1 MKPLKLTMRA
11 FGPYAGETVIDFEKL
26 QGRHLFLICGPTG
39 AGKTTILDAMCYALY
54 GKTSGDRT
62 GEKMRSDYADS
73 SERTEVIFDFMLGDK
88 TYRATRSPAQ
98 MVDKKRGSGQTLAA
112 MQASLSE
119 LEDGKEINTLR
130 TGIEEAAG
138 KLIGLNADQFCQV
151 ILLPQGD
158 FRKLLVAKADE
169 REAILKQLFKT
180 QRFSDFKD
188 RLKDRLDAKV
198 REKMEKQT
206 REDQILSSSG
216 ATDEKQLSQM
226 VEEAG
231 KELKEAQDIVKSREK
246 ESNEFREVYQKET
259 ALMGHFTEL
268 EKALKQDAALKNEEG
283 RMKEM
288 EASLSLIRS
297 ARELA
302 PYFVQ
307 LDGITREGKQEA
319 VKLKTARADME
330 TYARLNETLEK
341 RIQELDAMKEKR
353 EEERKTA
360 LKMQDLVPKA
370 KLYGAAVQAL
380 KNAKNALSRAEEETK
395 RRQAAAEAARKA
407 RDEQKEKA
415 DAVRKSY
422 IDGQAFLL
430 AEGLEDGV
438 PCPVCGAIH
447 HPAPARGGDHVAKAE
462 DVERAQKEYERASAA
477 YDRANDAKE
486 KHSTGAYAK
495 AVSDHAKADAQ
506 MKTLEEIPAAYRDP
520 KYLEAES
527 TRLLT
532 DIRKWEQDKETA
544 AAQLRK
550 AGADLSASQAAC
562 RNAEERREELVKKYR
577 ETESVLKEAS
587 DKAGFQS
594 LDECKEWYKKKDT
607 EESVR
612 KTLEQYRAD
621 RKSTEERIKA
631 EEQETAGK
639 ERPDMLALNEKSK
652 ALQDQLKKAS
662 ERAAALKERTETLQ
676 KAVSDARAIEK
687 ELEDLRKE
695 EGLIRGLY
703 DLTSG
708 KKTRITLERY
718 VLGTLLD
725 DVANA
730 ANLRLLSMSRKRY
743 SLHRMTDESGLGK
756 GGLSLEVSDSFTGR
770 SRPANT
776 LSGGETFLASLSLA
790 LGLADVVQSRQG
802 GVRLDTMFIDEG
814 FGTLDPDSLNSAM
827 NTLIDLQNT
836 GRMVGII
843 SHVPELEE
851 RIDARLRHTRRK
863 RQQSRIRDHRLRK

>member
-1 MKPLKLTMRA
+1 MRA

-180 QRFSDFKD
+180 QRFSEFKD
-188 RLKDRLDAKV
+188 RLKDKLDAKV

-206 REDQILSSSG
+206 REDQILSTAG
-216 ATDEKQLSQM
+216 AADEKQLASI
-226 VEEAG
+226 VEKAEKSLQEAVETTR
-231 KELKEAQDIVKSREK
+231 KQEK

-268 EKALKQDAALKNEEG
+268 DKALKQDAALKNEEG

-302 PYFVQ
+302 PYFDQ
-307 LDGITREGKQEA
+307 LDGITREGRQEA
-319 VKLKTARADME
+319 QKLKTAKADME
-330 TYARLNETLEK
+330 TYTRLNETLEK

-380 KNAKNALSRAEEETK
+380 KNAQNALSRAEEETK
-395 RRQAAAEAARKA
+395 RLQASAEAARKA
-407 RDEQKEKA
+407 RDAQKEKA

-506 MKTLEEIPAAYRDP
+506 MKTLEEIPEAYRDP

-550 AGADLSASQAAC
+550 AGANLSGSQAAC
-562 RNAEERREELVKKYR
+562 RNAEERREELVRKYR

-621 RKSTEERIKA
+621 RKSTEGRIKA

-730 ANLRLLSMSRKRY
+730 ANLRLLSMSRRRY

-851 RIDARLRHTRRK
+851 RIDARLRVTPAEK
-863 RQQSRIRDHRLRK
+863 GSKAEFEIID

>member
-1 MKPLKLTMRA
+1 MRA

-180 QRFSDFKD
+180 QRFSEFKD

-206 REDQILSSSG
+206 REDQILSTAG
-216 ATDEKQLSQM
+216 AADEKQLASI
-226 VEEAG
+226 VEEAE
-231 KELKEAQDIVKSREK
+231 KSLQEAVETTRKQEK

-268 EKALKQDAALKNEEG
+268 DKALKQDAALKNEEG

-302 PYFVQ
+302 PYFDQ
-307 LDGITREGKQEA
+307 LDGITREGRQEA
-319 VKLKTARADME
+319 QKLKTAKADME
-330 TYARLNETLEK
+330 TYTRLNETLEK

-395 RRQAAAEAARKA
+395 RLQASAEAARKA
-407 RDEQKEKA
+407 RDAQKEKA

-447 HPAPARGGDHVAKAE
+447 HPAPARGGDNVAKTE

-506 MKTLEEIPAAYRDP
+506 MKTLEEIPEAYRDP

-577 ETESVLKEAS
+577 ETESVLKGAS
-587 DKAGFQS
+587 DQAGFKS

-730 ANLRLLSMSRKRY
+730 ANLRLLSMSRRRY

-851 RIDARLRHTRRK
+851 RIDARLRITPAEK
-863 RQQSRIRDHRLRK
+863 GSKAEFEIID

>member
-119 LEDGKEINTLR
+119 MEDGKEINTLR

-268 EKALKQDAALKNEEG
+268 DKALKQDAALKNEEG

-330 TYARLNETLEK
+330 TYSKLNETLEK

-380 KNAKNALSRAEEETK
+380 KNAQNALSRAEEETK
-395 RRQAAAEAARKA
+395 RLQAAAEAARKA

-422 IDGQAFLL
+422 IEGQAFLL

-447 HPAPARGGDHVAKAE
+447 HPAPARGGDNVAKAE

-506 MKTLEEIPAAYRDP
+506 MKTLEEIPEAYRDP

-639 ERPDMLALNEKSK
+639 ERPDMQALNEKSK

-730 ANLRLLSMSRKRY
+730 ANLRLLSMSRRRY

-851 RIDARLRHTRRK
+851 RIDARLRVTPAEK
-863 RQQSRIRDHRLRK
+863 GSKAEFEIID

>member
-180 QRFSDFKD
+180 QRFSEFKD

-319 VKLKTARADME
+319 VKLKTAKADME
-330 TYARLNETLEK
+330 TYSKLNETLEK

-395 RRQAAAEAARKA
+395 RLQAAAEAARKA

-422 IDGQAFLL
+422 IEGQAFLL

-447 HPAPARGGDHVAKAE
+447 HPAPARGGDNVAKAE

-477 YDRANDAKE
+477 YDRANDTKE

-495 AVSDHAKADAQ
+495 AMSDHAKADAQ
-506 MKTLEEIPAAYRDP
+506 MKTLEEIPEAYRDP

-587 DKAGFQS
+587 DQAGFQS

-631 EEQETAGK
+631 EEQATAGK
-639 ERPDMLALNEKSK
+639 ERPDMQALNEKSK

-730 ANLRLLSMSRKRY
+730 ANLRLLSMSRRRY

-851 RIDARLRHTRRK
+851 RIDARLRVTPAEK
-863 RQQSRIRDHRLRK
+863 GSKAEFEIID

>member
-268 EKALKQDAALKNEEG
+268 EKALKQDAALKNEEE

-330 TYARLNETLEK
+330 TYSKLNETLEK

-395 RRQAAAEAARKA
+395 RLQAAAEAARKA

-430 AEGLEDGV
+430 AEGLADGV

-462 DVERAQKEYERASAA
+462 DVERAQKEYERTSAA
-477 YDRANDAKE
+477 YDRANDTKE

-495 AVSDHAKADAQ
+495 AMSDHAKADAQ
-506 MKTLEEIPAAYRDP
+506 MKTLEEIPEAYRDP

-730 ANLRLLSMSRKRY
+730 ANLRLLSMSRRRY

-851 RIDARLRHTRRK
+851 RIDARLRVTPAEK
-863 RQQSRIRDHRLRK
+863 GSKAEFEIID

>member
-1 MKPLKLTMRA
+1 MRA

-180 QRFSDFKD
+180 QRFSEFKD

-206 REDQILSSSG
+206 REDQILSTAG
-216 ATDEKQLSQM
+216 AADEKQLASI
-226 VEEAG
+226 VEEAE
-231 KELKEAQDIVKSREK
+231 KSLQEAVETTRKQEK

-268 EKALKQDAALKNEEG
+268 DKALKQDAALKNEEG

-302 PYFVQ
+302 PYFDQ
-307 LDGITREGKQEA
+307 LDGITREGRQEA
-319 VKLKTARADME
+319 QKLKTAKADME

-380 KNAKNALSRAEEETK
+380 KNAQNALSRAEEETK
-395 RRQAAAEAARKA
+395 RLQASAEAARKA
-407 RDEQKEKA
+407 RDAQKEKA

-447 HPAPARGGDHVAKAE
+447 HPAPARGGDYVAKAE

-506 MKTLEEIPAAYRDP
+506 MKTLEEIPEAYRDP
-520 KYLEAES
+520 KFLEMES

-730 ANLRLLSMSRKRY
+730 ANLRLLSMSRRRY

-851 RIDARLRHTRRK
+851 RIDARLRITPAEK
-863 RQQSRIRDHRLRK
+863 GSKAEFEIID

>member
-73 SERTEVIFDFMLGDK
+73 SERTEVVFDFMLGDK

-112 MQASLSE
+112 MQASLSK

-169 REAILKQLFKT
+169 RVAILKQLFKT

-216 ATDEKQLSQM
+216 ATDEEQLSQM

-268 EKALKQDAALKNEEG
+268 DKALKQDAALKNEEG

-319 VKLKTARADME
+319 VKLKTAKADME
-330 TYARLNETLEK
+330 TYSKLNETLEK

-395 RRQAAAEAARKA
+395 RLQAAAEAARKA

-422 IDGQAFLL
+422 IEGQAFLL

-447 HPAPARGGDHVAKAE
+447 HPAPARGGDNVAKAE

-477 YDRANDAKE
+477 YDRANDTKE

-495 AVSDHAKADAQ
+495 AMSDHAKADAQ
-506 MKTLEEIPAAYRDP
+506 MKTLEEIPEAYRDP

-631 EEQETAGK
+631 EEQATAGK
-639 ERPDMLALNEKSK
+639 ERPDMQALNEKSK

-730 ANLRLLSMSRKRY
+730 ANLRLLSMSRRRY

-851 RIDARLRHTRRK
+851 RIDARLRVTPAEK
-863 RQQSRIRDHRLRK
+863 GSKAEFEIID

>member
-1 MKPLKLTMRA
+1 
-11 FGPYAGETVIDFEKL
+11 
-26 QGRHLFLICGPTG
+26 
-39 AGKTTILDAMCYALY
+39 MCYALY

-319 VKLKTARADME
+319 VKLKTAKADME
-330 TYARLNETLEK
+330 TYSKLNETLEK

-380 KNAKNALSRAEEETK
+380 KNAKNAYGHVTAMRSPVSMVRQSASRLPPK
-395 RRQAAAEAARKA
+395 RRERQGMSRRRRQMLSGNPISKDRHSFWRKDWKTACHVPSAAPSTIRPRPAAE
-407 RDEQKEKA
+407 
-415 DAVRKSY
+415 
-422 IDGQAFLL
+422 
-430 AEGLEDGV
+430 
-438 PCPVCGAIH
+438 
-447 HPAPARGGDHVAKAE
+447 
-462 DVERAQKEYERASAA
+462 
-477 YDRANDAKE
+477 
-486 KHSTGAYAK
+486 
-495 AVSDHAKADAQ
+495 
-506 MKTLEEIPAAYRDP
+506 
-520 KYLEAES
+520 
-527 TRLLT
+527 
-532 DIRKWEQDKETA
+532 
-544 AAQLRK
+544 
-550 AGADLSASQAAC
+550 
-562 RNAEERREELVKKYR
+562 
-577 ETESVLKEAS
+577 
-587 DKAGFQS
+587 
-594 LDECKEWYKKKDT
+594 
-607 EESVR
+607 
-612 KTLEQYRAD
+612 
-621 RKSTEERIKA
+621 
-631 EEQETAGK
+631 
-639 ERPDMLALNEKSK
+639 
-652 ALQDQLKKAS
+652 
-662 ERAAALKERTETLQ
+662 
-676 KAVSDARAIEK
+676 
-687 ELEDLRKE
+687 
-695 EGLIRGLY
+695 
-703 DLTSG
+703 
-708 KKTRITLERY
+708 
-718 VLGTLLD
+718 
-725 DVANA
+725 
-730 ANLRLLSMSRKRY
+730 
-743 SLHRMTDESGLGK
+743 
-756 GGLSLEVSDSFTGR
+756 
-770 SRPANT
+770 
-776 LSGGETFLASLSLA
+776 
-790 LGLADVVQSRQG
+790 
-802 GVRLDTMFIDEG
+802 TM
-814 FGTLDPDSLNSAM
+814 
-827 NTLIDLQNT
+827 
-836 GRMVGII
+836 
-843 SHVPELEE
+843 
-851 RIDARLRHTRRK
+851 
-863 RQQSRIRDHRLRK
+863 

>member
-180 QRFSDFKD
+180 QRFSDFKE

-307 LDGITREGKQEA
+307 LDDITREGKQEA

-330 TYARLNETLEK
+330 TYSKLNETLEK

-395 RRQAAAEAARKA
+395 RLQAAAEAARKA

-422 IDGQAFLL
+422 IEGQAFLL

-447 HPAPARGGDHVAKAE
+447 HPAPARGGDNVAKAE

-477 YDRANDAKE
+477 YDRANDTKE

-495 AVSDHAKADAQ
+495 AMSDHAKADAQ
-506 MKTLEEIPAAYRDP
+506 MKTLEEIPEAYRDP

-607 EESVR
+607 EESVC

-730 ANLRLLSMSRKRY
+730 ANLRLLSMSRRRY

-851 RIDARLRHTRRK
+851 RIDARLRVTPAEK
-863 RQQSRIRDHRLRK
+863 GSKAEFEIID

>member
-1 MKPLKLTMRA
+1 MRA

-180 QRFSDFKD
+180 QRFSEFKD

-206 REDQILSSSG
+206 REDQILSTAG
-216 ATDEKQLSQM
+216 AADEKQLASI
-226 VEEAG
+226 VEEAE
-231 KELKEAQDIVKSREK
+231 KSLQEAVETTRKQEK

-268 EKALKQDAALKNEEG
+268 DKALKQDAALKNEEG

-302 PYFVQ
+302 PYFDQ
-307 LDGITREGKQEA
+307 LDGITREGRQEA
-319 VKLKTARADME
+319 QKLKTAKADME

-395 RRQAAAEAARKA
+395 RLQAAAEAARKA

-422 IDGQAFLL
+422 IEGQAFLL

-447 HPAPARGGDHVAKAE
+447 HPAPARGGDNVAKAE

-506 MKTLEEIPAAYRDP
+506 MKTLEEIPEAYRDP
-520 KYLEAES
+520 KFLEMES
-527 TRLLT
+527 TRLLAG
-532 DIRKWEQDKETA
+532 IRKWERDKETA

-730 ANLRLLSMSRKRY
+730 ANLRLLSMSRRRY

-851 RIDARLRHTRRK
+851 RIDARLRVTPAEK
-863 RQQSRIRDHRLRK
+863 GSKAEFEIID

>member
-180 QRFSDFKD
+180 QRFSEFKD

-319 VKLKTARADME
+319 QKLKTAKADME
-330 TYARLNETLEK
+330 TYSKLNETLEK

-395 RRQAAAEAARKA
+395 RLQAAAEAARKA

-422 IDGQAFLL
+422 IEGQAFLL

-447 HPAPARGGDHVAKAE
+447 HPAPARGGDNVAKAE

-477 YDRANDAKE
+477 YDRANDTKE

-495 AVSDHAKADAQ
+495 AMSDHAKADAQ
-506 MKTLEEIPAAYRDP
+506 MKTLEEIPEAYRDP

-631 EEQETAGK
+631 EEQATAGK
-639 ERPDMLALNEKSK
+639 ERPDMQALNEKSK

-730 ANLRLLSMSRKRY
+730 ANLRLLSMSRRRY

-851 RIDARLRHTRRK
+851 RIDARLRVTLAEK
-863 RQQSRIRDHRLRK
+863 GSKAEFEIID

>member
-73 SERTEVIFDFMLGDK
+73 SERTEVVFDFMLGDK

-98 MVDKKRGSGQTLAA
+98 MVDKKRGSGQTMAA

-231 KELKEAQDIVKSREK
+231 KELKEARDIVKSREK

-330 TYARLNETLEK
+330 TYSKLNETLEK

-395 RRQAAAEAARKA
+395 RLQAAAEAARKA

-506 MKTLEEIPAAYRDP
+506 MKTLEEIPEAYRDP
-520 KYLEAES
+520 KFLEMES

-577 ETESVLKEAS
+577 ETESVLKKAS

-631 EEQETAGK
+631 EEQATAGK
-639 ERPDMLALNEKSK
+639 ERPDMQALNEKSK

-730 ANLRLLSMSRKRY
+730 ANLRLLSMSRRRY

-851 RIDARLRHTRRK
+851 RIDARLRVTPAEK
-863 RQQSRIRDHRLRK
+863 GSKAEFEIID

>member
-1 MKPLKLTMRA
+1 MRA

-319 VKLKTARADME
+319 VKLKTAKADME
-330 TYARLNETLEK
+330 TYSKLNETLEK

-380 KNAKNALSRAEEETK
+380 KNAQNALSRAEEETK
-395 RRQAAAEAARKA
+395 RLQAAAEAARKA

-422 IDGQAFLL
+422 IEGQAFLL

-447 HPAPARGGDHVAKAE
+447 HPAPARGGDNVAKAE

-477 YDRANDAKE
+477 YDRANDTKE

-495 AVSDHAKADAQ
+495 AMSDHAKADAQ
-506 MKTLEEIPAAYRDP
+506 MKTLEEIPEAYRDP

-631 EEQETAGK
+631 EEQATAGK
-639 ERPDMLALNEKSK
+639 ERPDMQALNEKSK

-730 ANLRLLSMSRKRY
+730 ANLRLLSMSRRRY

-851 RIDARLRHTRRK
+851 RIDARLRVTPAEK
-863 RQQSRIRDHRLRK
+863 GSKAEFEIID

>member
-1 MKPLKLTMRA
+1 MRA

-180 QRFSDFKD
+180 QRFSEFKD

-302 PYFVQ
+302 PYFDQ
-307 LDGITREGKQEA
+307 LDGITREGRQEA
-319 VKLKTARADME
+319 VKLKTAKADME
-330 TYARLNETLEK
+330 TYTRLNETLEK

-380 KNAKNALSRAEEETK
+380 KNAQNALSRAEEETK
-395 RRQAAAEAARKA
+395 RLQASAEAARKA
-407 RDEQKEKA
+407 RDAQKEKA

-447 HPAPARGGDHVAKAE
+447 HPAPARGGDYVAKAE

-495 AVSDHAKADAQ
+495 AMSDHAKADAQ
-506 MKTLEEIPAAYRDP
+506 MKTLEEIPEAYRDP
-520 KYLEAES
+520 KFLEMES
-527 TRLLT
+527 TRLLA

-631 EEQETAGK
+631 EEQATAGK

-730 ANLRLLSMSRKRY
+730 ANLRLLSMSRRRY

-756 GGLSLEVSDSFTGR
+756 GGLSLEVSDTFTGR

-851 RIDARLRHTRRK
+851 RIDARLRVTPAEK
-863 RQQSRIRDHRLRK
+863 GSKAEFEIID

>member
-188 RLKDRLDAKV
+188 RLKDRLDSKV

-319 VKLKTARADME
+319 VKLKTAKADME
-330 TYARLNETLEK
+330 TYSKLNETLEK

-380 KNAKNALSRAEEETK
+380 KNTKNALSRAEEETK
-395 RRQAAAEAARKA
+395 RLQAAAEAARKA

-422 IDGQAFLL
+422 IEGQAFLL

-447 HPAPARGGDHVAKAE
+447 HPAPARGGDNVAKAE

-477 YDRANDAKE
+477 YDRANDTKE

-495 AVSDHAKADAQ
+495 AMSDHAKADAQ
-506 MKTLEEIPAAYRDP
+506 MKTLEEIPEAYRDP

-577 ETESVLKEAS
+577 ETESVLKKAS

-631 EEQETAGK
+631 EEQATAGK
-639 ERPDMLALNEKSK
+639 ERPDMQALNEKSK

-730 ANLRLLSMSRKRY
+730 ANLRLLSMSRRRY

-851 RIDARLRHTRRK
+851 RIDARLRVTPAEK
-863 RQQSRIRDHRLRK
+863 GSKAEFEIID

>member
-330 TYARLNETLEK
+330 TYSKLNETLEK

-395 RRQAAAEAARKA
+395 RLQAAAEAARKA

-447 HPAPARGGDHVAKAE
+447 HPAPAHGGYHVAKAE

-506 MKTLEEIPAAYRDP
+506 MKTLKEIPEAYRDP

-730 ANLRLLSMSRKRY
+730 ANLRLLSMSRRRY

-851 RIDARLRHTRRK
+851 RIDARLRVTPAEK
-863 RQQSRIRDHRLRK
+863 GSKAEFEIID

>member
-206 REDQILSSSG
+206 REDQILSTAG

-268 EKALKQDAALKNEEG
+268 DKALKQDAALKNEEG
-283 RMKEM
+283 CMKEM

-319 VKLKTARADME
+319 VKLKTAKADME
-330 TYARLNETLEK
+330 TYSKLNETLEK

-370 KLYGAAVQAL
+370 TLYGAAVQAL
-380 KNAKNALSRAEEETK
+380 KNTKNALSRAEEETK
-395 RRQAAAEAARKA
+395 RLQAAAEAARKA

-422 IDGQAFLL
+422 IEGQAFLL

-447 HPAPARGGDHVAKAE
+447 HPAPARGGDNVAKAE

-506 MKTLEEIPAAYRDP
+506 MKTLEEIPEAYRDP
-520 KYLEAES
+520 KFLEMES

-631 EEQETAGK
+631 EEQATAGK

-730 ANLRLLSMSRKRY
+730 ANLRLLSMSRRRY

-851 RIDARLRHTRRK
+851 RIDARLRVTPAEK
-863 RQQSRIRDHRLRK
+863 GSKAEFEIID

>member
-1 MKPLKLTMRA
+1 MRA

-180 QRFSDFKD
+180 QRFSEFKD

-206 REDQILSSSG
+206 REDQILSTAG
-216 ATDEKQLSQM
+216 AADEKQLASI
-226 VEEAG
+226 VEEAE
-231 KELKEAQDIVKSREK
+231 KSLQEAVETTRKQEK

-268 EKALKQDAALKNEEG
+268 DKALKQDAALKNEEG

-302 PYFVQ
+302 PYFDQ
-307 LDGITREGKQEA
+307 LDGITREGRQEA
-319 VKLKTARADME
+319 QKLKTAKADME

-380 KNAKNALSRAEEETK
+380 KNAQNALSRAEEETK
-395 RRQAAAEAARKA
+395 RLQASAEAARKA
-407 RDEQKEKA
+407 RDAQKEKA

-447 HPAPARGGDHVAKAE
+447 HPAPARGGDYVAKAE

-506 MKTLEEIPAAYRDP
+506 MKTLEEIPEAYRDP
-520 KYLEAES
+520 KFLEMES

-631 EEQETAGK
+631 EEQATAGK
-639 ERPDMLALNEKSK
+639 ERPDMQALNEKSK
-652 ALQDQLKKAS
+652 VLQDQLKKAS

-687 ELEDLRKE
+687 EMEDLRKE

-730 ANLRLLSMSRKRY
+730 ANLRLLSMSRRRY

-851 RIDARLRHTRRK
+851 RIDARLRVTPAEK
-863 RQQSRIRDHRLRK
+863 GSKAEFEIID

>member
-180 QRFSDFKD
+180 QRFSEFKD

-330 TYARLNETLEK
+330 TYSKLNETLEK

-395 RRQAAAEAARKA
+395 RLQAAAEAARKA

-422 IDGQAFLL
+422 IEGQAFLL

-477 YDRANDAKE
+477 YDRANDTKE

-495 AVSDHAKADAQ
+495 AMSDHAKADAQ
-506 MKTLEEIPAAYRDP
+506 MKTLEEIPEAYRDP

-631 EEQETAGK
+631 EEQATAGK
-639 ERPDMLALNEKSK
+639 ERPDMQALNEKSK

-730 ANLRLLSMSRKRY
+730 ANLRLLSMSRRRY

-851 RIDARLRHTRRK
+851 RIDARLRVTPAEK
-863 RQQSRIRDHRLRK
+863 GSKAEFEIID

>member
-180 QRFSDFKD
+180 QRFSEFKD

-268 EKALKQDAALKNEEG
+268 DKALKQDAALKNEEG

-302 PYFVQ
+302 PYFDQ
-307 LDGITREGKQEA
+307 LDGITREGRQEA
-319 VKLKTARADME
+319 QKLKTAKADME

-395 RRQAAAEAARKA
+395 RLQAAAEAARKA

-422 IDGQAFLL
+422 IEGQAFLL

-506 MKTLEEIPAAYRDP
+506 MKTLEEIPEAYRDP

-577 ETESVLKEAS
+577 ETESVLKGAS
-587 DKAGFQS
+587 DQAGFKS

-631 EEQETAGK
+631 EEQATAGK
-639 ERPDMLALNEKSK
+639 ERPDMQALNEKSK

-730 ANLRLLSMSRKRY
+730 ANLRLLSMSRRRY

-851 RIDARLRHTRRK
+851 RIDARLRVTPAEK
-863 RQQSRIRDHRLRK
+863 GSKAEFEIID

>member
-180 QRFSDFKD
+180 QRFSEFKD

-506 MKTLEEIPAAYRDP
+506 MKTLEEIPEAYRDP

-851 RIDARLRHTRRK
+851 RIDARLRVTPAEK
-863 RQQSRIRDHRLRK
+863 GSKAEFEIID

>member
-268 EKALKQDAALKNEEG
+268 DKALKQDAALKNEEG

-330 TYARLNETLEK
+330 TYSKLNETLEK

-380 KNAKNALSRAEEETK
+380 KNAQNALSRAEEETK
-395 RRQAAAEAARKA
+395 RLQASAEAARKA
-407 RDEQKEKA
+407 RDAQKEKA

-447 HPAPARGGDHVAKAE
+447 HPAPARGGDYVAKAE

-506 MKTLEEIPAAYRDP
+506 MKTLEEIPEAYRDP
-520 KYLEAES
+520 KFLEMES

-631 EEQETAGK
+631 EEQATAGK
-639 ERPDMLALNEKSK
+639 ERPDMQALNEKSK

-851 RIDARLRHTRRK
+851 RIDARLRVTPAEK
-863 RQQSRIRDHRLRK
+863 GSKAEFEIID

>member
-1 MKPLKLTMRA
+1 MRA

-330 TYARLNETLEK
+330 TYSKLNETLEK

-395 RRQAAAEAARKA
+395 RLQAAAEAARKA

-447 HPAPARGGDHVAKAE
+447 HPAPARGGDYVAKAE

-506 MKTLEEIPAAYRDP
+506 MKTLKEIPEAYRDP
-520 KYLEAES
+520 KFLEMES
-527 TRLLT
+527 TRLLAG
-532 DIRKWEQDKETA
+532 IRKWERDKETA

-730 ANLRLLSMSRKRY
+730 ANLRLLSMSRRRY

-851 RIDARLRHTRRK
+851 RIDARLRITPAEK
-863 RQQSRIRDHRLRK
+863 GSKAEFEIID

>member
-1 MKPLKLTMRA
+1 MRA

-180 QRFSDFKD
+180 QRFSEFKD

-206 REDQILSSSG
+206 REDQILSTAG
-216 ATDEKQLSQM
+216 AADEKQLASI
-226 VEEAG
+226 VEEAE
-231 KELKEAQDIVKSREK
+231 KSLQEAVETTRKQEK

-268 EKALKQDAALKNEEG
+268 DKALKQDAALKNEEG

-302 PYFVQ
+302 PYFDQ
-307 LDGITREGKQEA
+307 LDGITREGRQEA
-319 VKLKTARADME
+319 QKLKTAKADME
-330 TYARLNETLEK
+330 TYTRLNETLEK

-380 KNAKNALSRAEEETK
+380 KNAQNALSRAEEETK
-395 RRQAAAEAARKA
+395 RLQASAEAARKA
-407 RDEQKEKA
+407 RDAQKEKA

-506 MKTLEEIPAAYRDP
+506 MKTLEEIPEAYRDP

-730 ANLRLLSMSRKRY
+730 ANLRLLSMSRRRY

-851 RIDARLRHTRRK
+851 RIDARLRVTPAEK
-863 RQQSRIRDHRLRK
+863 GSKAEFEIID

>member
-88 TYRATRSPAQ
+88 TYRATRSPSQ

-206 REDQILSSSG
+206 REDQILSTAG
-216 ATDEKQLSQM
+216 AADEKQLSQM

-330 TYARLNETLEK
+330 TYSKLNETLEK

-370 KLYGAAVQAL
+370 KLYGTAVQAL

-395 RRQAAAEAARKA
+395 RLQAAAEAARKA

-422 IDGQAFLL
+422 IEGQAFLL

-447 HPAPARGGDHVAKAE
+447 HPAPARGGDNVAKAE

-506 MKTLEEIPAAYRDP
+506 MKTLEEIPEAYRDP
-520 KYLEAES
+520 KFLEMES
-527 TRLLT
+527 TRLLAG
-532 DIRKWEQDKETA
+532 IRKWERDKETA

-550 AGADLSASQAAC
+550 AAVGLSASETAYKTSQ
-562 RNAEERREELVKKYR
+562 ERRDQLVKEYR
-577 ETESVLKEAS
+577 ETESVLKGAS

-730 ANLRLLSMSRKRY
+730 ANLRLLSMSRRRY

-851 RIDARLRHTRRK
+851 RIDARLRVTPAEK
-863 RQQSRIRDHRLRK
+863 GSKAEFEIID

>member
-73 SERTEVIFDFMLGDK
+73 SERTEVVFDFMLGDK

-98 MVDKKRGSGQTLAA
+98 MVDKKRGSGQTMAA

-330 TYARLNETLEK
+330 TYSKLNETLEK

-395 RRQAAAEAARKA
+395 RLQAAAEAARKA

-422 IDGQAFLL
+422 IEGHAFLL

-447 HPAPARGGDHVAKAE
+447 HPAPARGGDNVAKAE

-506 MKTLEEIPAAYRDP
+506 MKTLEEIPEAYRDP

-730 ANLRLLSMSRKRY
+730 ANLRLLSMSRRRY

-851 RIDARLRHTRRK
+851 RIDARLRVTPAEK
-863 RQQSRIRDHRLRK
+863 GSKAEFEIID

>member
-330 TYARLNETLEK
+330 TYSKLNETLEK

-395 RRQAAAEAARKA
+395 RLQAAAEAARKA

-506 MKTLEEIPAAYRDP
+506 MKTLEEIPEAYRDP

-631 EEQETAGK
+631 EEQATAGK

-730 ANLRLLSMSRKRY
+730 ANLRLLSMSRRRY

-756 GGLSLEVSDSFTGR
+756 GGLSLEVSDTFTGR

-851 RIDARLRHTRRK
+851 RIDARLRVTPAEK
-863 RQQSRIRDHRLRK
+863 GSKAEFEIID

>member
-268 EKALKQDAALKNEEG
+268 DKALKQDAALKNEEG

-302 PYFVQ
+302 PYFDQ
-307 LDGITREGKQEA
+307 LDGITREGRQEA
-319 VKLKTARADME
+319 QKLKTAKADME

-395 RRQAAAEAARKA
+395 RLQAAAEVARKA

-422 IDGQAFLL
+422 IEGQAFLL

-447 HPAPARGGDHVAKAE
+447 HPAPARGGDNVAKAE

-506 MKTLEEIPAAYRDP
+506 MKTLEEIPEAYRDP

-550 AGADLSASQAAC
+550 AGTDLSASQAAC

-577 ETESVLKEAS
+577 ETESVLKGAS
-587 DKAGFQS
+587 DQAGFKS

-631 EEQETAGK
+631 EEQATAGK
-639 ERPDMLALNEKSK
+639 ERPDMQALNEKSK

-687 ELEDLRKE
+687 ALEYLRKE

-730 ANLRLLSMSRKRY
+730 ANLRLLSMSRRRY

-851 RIDARLRHTRRK
+851 RIDARLRVTPAEK
-863 RQQSRIRDHRLRK
+863 GSKAEFEIID

>member
-1 MKPLKLTMRA
+1 
-11 FGPYAGETVIDFEKL
+11 
-26 QGRHLFLICGPTG
+26 
-39 AGKTTILDAMCYALY
+39 
-54 GKTSGDRT
+54 
-62 GEKMRSDYADS
+62 
-73 SERTEVIFDFMLGDK
+73 
-88 TYRATRSPAQ
+88 
-98 MVDKKRGSGQTLAA
+98 
-112 MQASLSE
+112 
-119 LEDGKEINTLR
+119 
-130 TGIEEAAG
+130 
-138 KLIGLNADQFCQV
+138 
-151 ILLPQGD
+151 
-158 FRKLLVAKADE
+158 
-169 REAILKQLFKT
+169 
-180 QRFSDFKD
+180 
-188 RLKDRLDAKV
+188 
-198 REKMEKQT
+198 
-206 REDQILSSSG
+206 
-216 ATDEKQLSQM
+216 
-226 VEEAG
+226 
-231 KELKEAQDIVKSREK
+231 
-246 ESNEFREVYQKET
+246 
-259 ALMGHFTEL
+259 
-268 EKALKQDAALKNEEG
+268 
-283 RMKEM
+283 
-288 EASLSLIRS
+288 
-297 ARELA
+297 
-302 PYFVQ
+302 
-307 LDGITREGKQEA
+307 
-319 VKLKTARADME
+319 ME
-330 TYARLNETLEK
+330 TYSKLNETLEK

-395 RRQAAAEAARKA
+395 RLQAAAEAARKA

-462 DVERAQKEYERASAA
+462 DVERAQKEYERTSAA
-477 YDRANDAKE
+477 YDRANDTKE

-495 AVSDHAKADAQ
+495 AMSDHAKADAQ
-506 MKTLEEIPAAYRDP
+506 MKTLEEIPEAYRDP

-730 ANLRLLSMSRKRY
+730 ANLRLLSMSRRRY

-851 RIDARLRHTRRK
+851 RIDARLRVTPAEK
-863 RQQSRIRDHRLRK
+863 GSKAEFEIID

>member
-1 MKPLKLTMRA
+1 MRA

-330 TYARLNETLEK
+330 TYSKLNETLEK

-395 RRQAAAEAARKA
+395 RLQAAAEAARKA

-422 IDGQAFLL
+422 IEGQAFLL
-430 AEGLEDGV
+430 AEELEDGV

-447 HPAPARGGDHVAKAE
+447 HPAPARGGDNVAKAE
-462 DVERAQKEYERASAA
+462 DVKRAQKEYERASAA

-506 MKTLEEIPAAYRDP
+506 MKTLEEIPEAYRDP

-730 ANLRLLSMSRKRY
+730 ANLRLLSMSRRRY

-851 RIDARLRHTRRK
+851 RIDARLRVTPAEK
-863 RQQSRIRDHRLRK
+863 GSKAEFEIID

>member
-1 MKPLKLTMRA
+1 MERLA
-11 FGPYAGETVIDFEKL
+11 AGSR
-26 QGRHLFLICGPTG
+26 RHLFLICGPTG

-206 REDQILSSSG
+206 REDQILSTAG

-268 EKALKQDAALKNEEG
+268 DKALKQDAALKNEEG

-319 VKLKTARADME
+319 VKLKTAKADME
-330 TYARLNETLEK
+330 TYSKLNETLEK

-370 KLYGAAVQAL
+370 TLYGAAVQAL
-380 KNAKNALSRAEEETK
+380 KNTKNALSRAEEETK
-395 RRQAAAEAARKA
+395 RLQAAAEAARKA

-422 IDGQAFLL
+422 IEGQAFLL

-447 HPAPARGGDHVAKAE
+447 HPAPARGGDNVAKAE

-506 MKTLEEIPAAYRDP
+506 MKTLEEIPEAYRDP
-520 KYLEAES
+520 KFLEMES

-631 EEQETAGK
+631 EEQATAGK

-730 ANLRLLSMSRKRY
+730 ANLRLLSMSRRRY

-851 RIDARLRHTRRK
+851 RIDARLRVTPAEK
-863 RQQSRIRDHRLRK
+863 GSKAEFEIID

>member
-119 LEDGKEINTLR
+119 MEDGKEINTLR

-180 QRFSDFKD
+180 QRFSEFKD

-330 TYARLNETLEK
+330 TYSKLNETLEK

-395 RRQAAAEAARKA
+395 RLQAAAEAARKA

-422 IDGQAFLL
+422 IEGQAFLL

-447 HPAPARGGDHVAKAE
+447 HPAPARGGDNVAKAE

-506 MKTLEEIPAAYRDP
+506 MKTLEEIPEAYRDP

-730 ANLRLLSMSRKRY
+730 ANLRLLSMSRRRY

-851 RIDARLRHTRRK
+851 RIDARLRVTPAEK
-863 RQQSRIRDHRLRK
+863 GSKAEFEIID

>member
-1 MKPLKLTMRA
+1 
-11 FGPYAGETVIDFEKL
+11 
-26 QGRHLFLICGPTG
+26 
-39 AGKTTILDAMCYALY
+39 
-54 GKTSGDRT
+54 
-62 GEKMRSDYADS
+62 
-73 SERTEVIFDFMLGDK
+73 
-88 TYRATRSPAQ
+88 
-98 MVDKKRGSGQTLAA
+98 
-112 MQASLSE
+112 
-119 LEDGKEINTLR
+119 
-130 TGIEEAAG
+130 
-138 KLIGLNADQFCQV
+138 
-151 ILLPQGD
+151 
-158 FRKLLVAKADE
+158 
-169 REAILKQLFKT
+169 
-180 QRFSDFKD
+180 
-188 RLKDRLDAKV
+188 
-198 REKMEKQT
+198 
-206 REDQILSSSG
+206 
-216 ATDEKQLSQM
+216 
-226 VEEAG
+226 
-231 KELKEAQDIVKSREK
+231 
-246 ESNEFREVYQKET
+246 
-259 ALMGHFTEL
+259 
-268 EKALKQDAALKNEEG
+268 
-283 RMKEM
+283 
-288 EASLSLIRS
+288 
-297 ARELA
+297 
-302 PYFVQ
+302 
-307 LDGITREGKQEA
+307 
-319 VKLKTARADME
+319 RADME
-330 TYARLNETLEK
+330 TYSKLNETLEK

-395 RRQAAAEAARKA
+395 RLQAAAEAARKA

-462 DVERAQKEYERASAA
+462 DVERAQKEYERTSAA
-477 YDRANDAKE
+477 YDRANDTKE

-495 AVSDHAKADAQ
+495 AMSDHAKADAQ
-506 MKTLEEIPAAYRDP
+506 MKTLEEIPEAYRDP

-730 ANLRLLSMSRKRY
+730 ANLRLLSMSRRRY

-851 RIDARLRHTRRK
+851 RIDARLRVTPAEK
-863 RQQSRIRDHRLRK
+863 GSKAEFEIID

>member
-180 QRFSDFKD
+180 QRFSEFKD

-319 VKLKTARADME
+319 VKLKTARADMK
-330 TYARLNETLEK
+330 TYSKLNETLEK

-380 KNAKNALSRAEEETK
+380 KNAQNALSRAEEETK
-395 RRQAAAEAARKA
+395 RLQTSAEAARKA
-407 RDEQKEKA
+407 RDAQKEKA

-447 HPAPARGGDHVAKAE
+447 HPAPARGGDYVAKAE

-506 MKTLEEIPAAYRDP
+506 MKTLEEIPEAYRDP

-639 ERPDMLALNEKSK
+639 ERPDMQALNEKSK

-730 ANLRLLSMSRKRY
+730 ANLRLLSMSRRRY

-851 RIDARLRHTRRK
+851 RIDARLRVTPAEK
-863 RQQSRIRDHRLRK
+863 GSKAEFEIID

>member
-1 MKPLKLTMRA
+1 MRA

-54 GKTSGDRT
+54 GKTSGDPT

-180 QRFSDFKD
+180 QRFSEFKD

-206 REDQILSSSG
+206 REDQILSTAG
-216 ATDEKQLSQM
+216 AADEKQLASI
-226 VEEAG
+226 VEEAE
-231 KELKEAQDIVKSREK
+231 KSLQEAVETTRKQEK

-268 EKALKQDAALKNEEG
+268 DKALKQDAALKNEEG

-302 PYFVQ
+302 PYFDQ
-307 LDGITREGKQEA
+307 LDGITREGRQEA
-319 VKLKTARADME
+319 QKLKTAKADME

-380 KNAKNALSRAEEETK
+380 KNAQNALSRAEEETK
-395 RRQAAAEAARKA
+395 RLQASAEAARKA
-407 RDEQKEKA
+407 RDAQKEKA

-430 AEGLEDGV
+430 AEGLEEGV

-447 HPAPARGGDHVAKAE
+447 HPAPARGGDYVAKAE

-495 AVSDHAKADAQ
+495 AMSDHAKADAQ
-506 MKTLEEIPAAYRDP
+506 MKTLEEIPEAYRDP

-652 ALQDQLKKAS
+652 ALQDQLKK
-662 ERAAALKERTETLQ
+662 EKKRAAALKERTETLQ

-730 ANLRLLSMSRKRY
+730 ANLRLLSMSRRRY

-851 RIDARLRHTRRK
+851 RIDARLRVTPAEK
-863 RQQSRIRDHRLRK
+863 GSKAEFEIID

>member
-1 MKPLKLTMRA
+1 MRA

-119 LEDGKEINTLR
+119 MEDGKEINTLR

-180 QRFSDFKD
+180 QRFSEFKD

-206 REDQILSSSG
+206 REDQILSTAG
-216 ATDEKQLSQM
+216 AADEKQLASI
-226 VEEAG
+226 VEEAE
-231 KELKEAQDIVKSREK
+231 KSLQEAVETTQKQEK

-268 EKALKQDAALKNEEG
+268 DKALKQDAALKNEEG

-330 TYARLNETLEK
+330 TYSKLNETLEK

-395 RRQAAAEAARKA
+395 RLQAAAEAARKA

-462 DVERAQKEYERASAA
+462 DVERAQKEYERTSAA
-477 YDRANDAKE
+477 YDRANDTKE

-495 AVSDHAKADAQ
+495 AMSDHAKADAQ
-506 MKTLEEIPAAYRDP
+506 MKTLEEIPEAYRDP

-730 ANLRLLSMSRKRY
+730 ANLRLLSMSRRRY

-851 RIDARLRHTRRK
+851 RIDARLRVTPAEK
-863 RQQSRIRDHRLRK
+863 GSKAEFEIID

>member
-1 MKPLKLTMRA
+1 MRA

-330 TYARLNETLEK
+330 TYSKLNETLEK

-395 RRQAAAEAARKA
+395 RLQAAAEAARKA

-462 DVERAQKEYERASAA
+462 DVERAQKEYERTSAA
-477 YDRANDAKE
+477 YDRANDTKE

-495 AVSDHAKADAQ
+495 VMSDHAKADAQ
-506 MKTLEEIPAAYRDP
+506 MKTLEEIPEAYRDP

-631 EEQETAGK
+631 EEQATAGK

-730 ANLRLLSMSRKRY
+730 ANLRLLSMSRRRY

-851 RIDARLRHTRRK
+851 RIDARLRVTPAEK
-863 RQQSRIRDHRLRK
+863 GSKAEFEIID

>member
-330 TYARLNETLEK
+330 TYSKLNETLEK

-380 KNAKNALSRAEEETK
+380 KNAQNALSRAEEETK
-395 RRQAAAEAARKA
+395 RLQASAEAARKA
-407 RDEQKEKA
+407 RDAQKEKA

-506 MKTLEEIPAAYRDP
+506 MKTLEEIPEAYRDP

-730 ANLRLLSMSRKRY
+730 ANLRLLSMSRRRY

-851 RIDARLRHTRRK
+851 RIDARLRVTPAEK
-863 RQQSRIRDHRLRK
+863 GSKAEFEIID

>member
-11 FGPYAGETVIDFEKL
+11 FGPYAGEAVIDFEKL

-180 QRFSDFKD
+180 QRFSEFKD

-206 REDQILSSSG
+206 REDQILSTAG
-216 ATDEKQLSQM
+216 AADEKQLASI
-226 VEEAG
+226 VEEAE
-231 KELKEAQDIVKSREK
+231 KSLQEAVETTRKQEK

-268 EKALKQDAALKNEEG
+268 DKALKQDAALKNEEG

-302 PYFVQ
+302 PYFDQ
-307 LDGITREGKQEA
+307 LDGITREGRQEA
-319 VKLKTARADME
+319 QKLKTAKADME

-395 RRQAAAEAARKA
+395 RLQAAAEAARKA

-422 IDGQAFLL
+422 IEGQAFLL

-447 HPAPARGGDHVAKAE
+447 HPAPARGGDNVAKAE

-506 MKTLEEIPAAYRDP
+506 MKTLEEIPEAYRDP

-577 ETESVLKEAS
+577 ETESVLKGAS
-587 DKAGFQS
+587 DQAGFKS

-730 ANLRLLSMSRKRY
+730 ANLRLLSMSRRRY

-851 RIDARLRHTRRK
+851 RIDARLRVTPAEK
-863 RQQSRIRDHRLRK
+863 GSKAEFEIID